1 MSAPDVADRA
11 PRTALVTGASSGLGA
26 AIATALGALGWP
38 VAIGARRLDRLAEVG
53 REVERVG
60 GKPFVHTLDVT
71 DAASILAFL
80 RAAEQALGP
89 VDVVVSNAGIAVPG
103 RFHELGEADLRAE
116 VDTNLLGPMLLVRQ
130 ALLPM
135 LERGRGDLVLISSLN
150 AVLPRPL
157 QVGYTAT
164 KAGLEGMARAL
175 QMELEGTGVRAT
187 IVRPGPVDTEMGRDW
202 DPGLLKR
209 ILASWKHWGVLRHH
223 RFLPP
228 ESVAAAVVT
237 AVTAPQGTHLDLI
250 QVNPEGPSES

>member
-1 MSAPDVADRA
+1 MTASDSLESAQ
-11 PRTALVTGASSGLGA
+11 RTALVTGASSGLGA
-26 AIATALGALGWP
+26 AIATALGALGWS
-38 VAIGARRLDRLAEVG
+38 VAIGARRLDRLTEVG
-53 REVERVG
+53 RDVERAG

-71 DAASILAFL
+71 DAASIRAFL
-80 RAAEQALGP
+80 RATEQALGP

-103 RFHELGEADLRAE
+103 PFHELADADLRAE
-116 VDTNLLGPMLLVRQ
+116 VDTNLLGPMLLARQ

-135 LERGRGDLVLISSLN
+135 LEHGRGDLVFISSLN
-150 AVLPRPL
+150 AVVPRPL

-164 KAGLEGMARAL
+164 KAGLEGMVRAL

-187 IVRPGPVDTEMGRDW
+187 IVRPGPVNTEMGRDW
-202 DPGLLKR
+202 DPGVLKR

-237 AVTAPQGTHLDLI
+237 AVTAPRGTHLDLI
-250 QVNPEGPSES
+250 QVNPEGPSEP

>member
-1 MSAPDVADRA
+1 MTAADSLESAQ
-11 PRTALVTGASSGLGA
+11 RTALVTGASSGLGA
-26 AIATALGALGWP
+26 AIATALGALGWS
-38 VAIGARRLDRLAEVG
+38 VAIGARRLDRLTEVG
-53 REVERVG
+53 RDVERAG

-71 DAASILAFL
+71 EIASIRAFL

-89 VDVVVSNAGIAVPG
+89 VDVVVSNAGIALPG
-103 RFHELGEADLRAE
+103 RFHELDDADLRAE
-116 VDTNLLGPMLLVRQ
+116 IDTNLLGPMLLVRR

-135 LERGRGDLVLISSLN
+135 LERARGDLVFISSLN
-150 AVLPRPL
+150 AVVPRPL

-164 KAGLEGMARAL
+164 KAGLEGMVRAL

-187 IVRPGPVDTEMGRDW
+187 IVRPGPVNTEMGRDW
-202 DPGLLKR
+202 DPGVLKR

-237 AVTAPQGTHLDLI
+237 AVTAPRGTHLDLI
-250 QVNPEGPSES
+250 QVNPEGPSEP